1 MLSPIRSLVALAVS
15 AAALVAGPQAVADPV
30 ATIVSGVH
38 WKTASQPRTL
48 ASASDGLVVQAHT
61 SSVLRANGRYYLFG
75 TDERGNGGFRGVLC
89 YSSKTLSD
97 WQEEGVA
104 LAASPAIPDLK
115 AGGKV
120 QRARVLYDAHT
131 HEYVMWMHIDDSN
144 YTEARAGVAVSST
157 PCGPYRYLGSS
168 RPLGHPS
175 RDIGVFQDDDGTAY
189 LLSED
194 RSVHS
199 LRIDRMSADDRSVAP
214 SSGQGGSVATLQN
227 SDHRSIEA
235 PAMVKVGGHYYL
247 FGSRLTGYRMNDN
260 IVESA
265 AALDG
270 FWSAPSLFAPLGSNT
285 YRSQTDG
292 ILTVQGTEQTTYVY
306 LGDRW
311 TRGDLNDSTE
321 VWYPMS
327 FDNGLPRLLKR
338 HVWSIDTRTG
348 VWRDGR

>member
-1 MLSPIRSLVALAVS
+1 MLNPIRTLTALTLT
-15 AAALVAGPQAVADPV
+15 AAALAAAPQAAADPV

-38 WKTASQPRTL
+38 WKTASQPWAQ
-48 ASASDGLVVQAHT
+48 ASASDGVIVQAHT
-61 SSVLRANGRYYLFG
+61 SSVLHANGRYYLFG
-75 TDERGNGGFRGVLC
+75 NDERGNGGFRGVLC
-89 YSSKTLSD
+89 YSSTTLSN
-97 WQEEGVA
+97 WREEGVA
-104 LAASPAIPDLK
+104 LAASPTIPDLK
-115 AGGKV
+115 AGAKV
-120 QRARVLYDAHT
+120 QRARVLYDART
-131 HEYVMWMHIDDSN
+131 HEYVMWMHIDDAN
-144 YTEARAGVAVSST
+144 YSEARAGVAVSST
-157 PCGPYRYLGSS
+157 PCGPYHYLGSS

-194 RSVHS
+194 RSV
-199 LRIDRMSADDRSVAP
+199 VP
-214 SSGQGGSVATLQN
+214 SSGPGGSVAALQN

-235 PAMVKVGGHYYL
+235 PAMAKVDGRYYL
-247 FGSRLTGYRMNDN
+247 FGSRLTGYWMNDN

-270 FWSAPSLFAPLGSNT
+270 FWSAPSLFAPLGSRT

-292 ILTVQGTEQTTYVY
+292 ILTVQGTKQTTYVY

-348 VWRDGR
+348 VWRNGR